1 MPQYIKKTYDTNRV
15 SVERVAS
22 GTGLVNV
29 YNFLAETF
37 PERVDK
43 TVHAGGKMS
52 GRNAADGRHFGVAPV
67 PYATAALHLRCAS
80 KGRGSCGKVQIACN
94 TSCCARAPKLS

>member
-1 MPQYIKKTYDTNRV
+1 M

-43 TVHAGGKMS
+43 TVHDGEKIYCRFLEEDSVYFLYREQDSKKCGFGEYCCGEKDS
-52 GRNAADGRHFGVAPV
+52 G
-67 PYATAALHLRCAS
+67 
-80 KGRGSCGKVQIACN
+80 
-94 TSCCARAPKLS
+94 

>member
-1 MPQYIKKTYDTNRV
+1 MSSFSQQQNDLPQHIKKTHNTNRV

-29 YNFLAETF
+29 YNFLAEAF

-43 TVHAGGKMS
+43 TVHDGKMKIKERS
-52 GRNAADGRHFGVAPV
+52 QAQIVARSP
-67 PYATAALHLRCAS
+67 
-80 KGRGSCGKVQIACN
+80 G
-94 TSCCARAPKLS
+94 TSRK